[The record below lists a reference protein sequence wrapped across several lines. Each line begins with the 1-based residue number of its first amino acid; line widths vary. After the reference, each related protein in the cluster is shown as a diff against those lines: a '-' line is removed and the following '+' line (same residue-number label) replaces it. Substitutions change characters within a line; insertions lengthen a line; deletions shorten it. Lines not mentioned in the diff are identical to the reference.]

1 MINPIILK
9 KTVQSALEEDIGF
22 LDITNEIID
31 KDLQGN
37 AYFLAKSNFVLCGIE
52 IAEEVFR
59 QLDDDI
65 FIEFKKKDGQK
76 VKEGEKFGIVKG
88 RLYSILIGERVAL
101 NFLQRM
107 SGIATLANFLS
118 EKAKKFGISIL
129 DTRKTTPLL
138 RAFEKYAVKIGGGIN
153 HRYSLT
159 DGVLIKDNHIAVL
172 GSIKKAVNL
181 AKKNKTALLKI
192 AVEVKN
198 LIELREAI
206 SAGVDHIML
215 DNMSLEDIKK
225 AISMKKKGITYEVSG
240 GINLENFDNYLIKG
254 IDYISLGFLTHS
266 VKSVDM
272 SLEIEE

>member
-31 KDLQGN
+31 KDLQGK

-181 AKKNKTALLKI
+181 AEKNKTALLKI

-206 SAGVDHIML
+206 SAGADHIML

>member
-1 MINPIILK
+1 
-9 KTVQSALEEDIGF
+9 
-22 LDITNEIID
+22 
-31 KDLQGN
+31 
-37 AYFLAKSNFVLCGIE
+37 
-52 IAEEVFR
+52 
-59 QLDDDI
+59 
-65 FIEFKKKDGQK
+65 
-76 VKEGEKFGIVKG
+76 
-88 RLYSILIGERVAL
+88 
-101 NFLQRM
+101 M